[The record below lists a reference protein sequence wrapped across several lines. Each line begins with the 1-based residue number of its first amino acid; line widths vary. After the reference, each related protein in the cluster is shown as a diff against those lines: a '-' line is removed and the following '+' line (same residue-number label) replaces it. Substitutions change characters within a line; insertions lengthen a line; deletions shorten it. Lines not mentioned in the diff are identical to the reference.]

1 MSIIDFFE
9 KSNKDLHES
18 LIDILKYSQMLENL
32 LKYKNKEI
40 KRLEYLN
47 QHLVMS
53 LDKRDE
59 MLSHTIEENR
69 KLKELTILYERMMDG
84 SLHPRKRNQIFGTP
98 PLIST
103 FRNKSPSPGSPILKS
118 PLSSYDITKKRASGI
133 FDKFWEKL
141 YF

>member
-1 MSIIDFFE
+1 MDF
-9 KSNKDLHES
+9 NES

-47 QHLVMS
+47 KHLIMS

-69 KLKELTILYERMMDG
+69 KLKELTILYV
-84 SLHPRKRNQIFGTP
+84 
-98 PLIST
+98 
-103 FRNKSPSPGSPILKS
+103 
-118 PLSSYDITKKRASGI
+118 
-133 FDKFWEKL
+133 
-141 YF
+141 

>member
-1 MSIIDFFE
+1 MSFFLLFDQFIFQ

-40 KRLEYLN
+40 RRLEYLN
-47 QHLVMS
+47 KHLIMS

-84 SLHPRKRNQIFGTP
+84 SLHARKKTPFITP
-98 PLIST
+98 PQT
-103 FRNKSPSPGSPILKS
+103 VRNKSPNIGNSPTTRS
-118 PLSSYDITKKRASGI
+118 PLVNYDITKKRSSGI
-133 FDKFWEKL
+133 F
-141 YF
+141 